1 MINFKTISIENINE
15 LKDYKNFDK
24 INYRNNIILSAEL
37 SYNLH
42 VNILCIIINNEICG
56 CIIYYIKNKKVLN
69 FKNTFFYKE
78 FLFKEKILKFL
89 SNKYSNHS
97 FVIFDQSNSKN
108 NNEQKVVNIK
118 LKIKDNL
125 HEQWDFI
132 PSKTKN
138 MIRKGKKF
146 KVKIIQNNKYLYD
159 FYNIYYFNM
168 LNKKILP
175 HTYDFFLNLF
185 KKYDNEIFLFV
196 SLDEK
201 KVTGGV
207 VLILEKNHAH
217 YPFHTS
223 LMNYNKYSV
232 NDLLIWE
239 IIKFV
244 QNKKINYIDFGE
256 ATINSGV
263 YKFKNNFSKSNIIE
277 YIDKYQLTNN
287 RNFIYKIKDYF
298 FTKKIFFLLYKIKF
312 PIKLLLKNYKINNL
326 GI

>member
-132 PSKTKN
+132 PSKSKN
-138 MIRKGKKF
+138 MIR
-146 KVKIIQNNKYLYD
+146 
-159 FYNIYYFNM
+159 YF
-168 LNKKILP
+168 
-175 HTYDFFLNLF
+175 
-185 KKYDNEIFLFV
+185 
-196 SLDEK
+196 
-201 KVTGGV
+201 
-207 VLILEKNHAH
+207 
-217 YPFHTS
+217 
-223 LMNYNKYSV
+223 
-232 NDLLIWE
+232 
-239 IIKFV
+239 
-244 QNKKINYIDFGE
+244 
-256 ATINSGV
+256 
-263 YKFKNNFSKSNIIE
+263 
-277 YIDKYQLTNN
+277 
-287 RNFIYKIKDYF
+287 
-298 FTKKIFFLLYKIKF
+298 
-312 PIKLLLKNYKINNL
+312 
-326 GI
+326 